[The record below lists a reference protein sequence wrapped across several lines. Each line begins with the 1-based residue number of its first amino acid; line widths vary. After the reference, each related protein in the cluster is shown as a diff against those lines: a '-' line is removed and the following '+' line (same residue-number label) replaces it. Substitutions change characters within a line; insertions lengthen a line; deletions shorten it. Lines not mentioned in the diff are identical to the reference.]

1 MKDYRNL
8 SRILKASK
16 RLKIIAP
23 RCIFN
28 LNSSSLMSRFVAVIS
43 RSFSL
48 ISLIIFTI
56 SSACSSVNF
65 LLIRRF
71 TKKCVSTI
79 CIFKPKTI
87 FIVTTTFLILQANL
101 SFAKTCTGRMIN
113 PITDI
118 CWECMFPITIGAI
131 PIVQGTRADTI
142 NPPSPV
148 CVCPGKIAGL
158 PQVGMTIGLWEGIRL
173 IDVTKAP
180 FCFVNLGGVEIGAGL
195 FGVGSGKDPQSNG
208 DASSATWHAH
218 MYYYPIG
225 FILQTVLDLMCLAV
239 STFDIG
245 WITEIDPLWQD
256 DQLTFIINPE
266 AILFNNLITQA
277 ACAADCVA
285 SSVYTALDPL
295 FWCSGCQGSM
305 YPLNGRVQHHVN
317 SLQSSL
323 LTTSRVLY
331 KMHRQLMLP
340 ITSGVEG
347 MCQPIPAPIIK
358 KSQYRTQ
365 MINPIPAPD
374 TFFGCQPLGKSS
386 LIYEMGREFPIKGE
400 DFGYM
405 IWRKRNCCLL

>member
-1 MKDYRNL
+1 MKMF
-8 SRILKASK
+8 I
-16 RLKIIAP
+16 
-23 RCIFN
+23 
-28 LNSSSLMSRFVAVIS
+28 
-43 RSFSL
+43 
-48 ISLIIFTI
+48 TI
-56 SSACSSVNF
+56 
-65 LLIRRF
+65 LLI
-71 TKKCVSTI
+71 
-79 CIFKPKTI
+79 CISHT
-87 FIVTTTFLILQANL
+87 V
-101 SFAKTCTGRMIN
+101 FAKTCTGRMIN

-131 PIVQGTRADTI
+131 PVVQGARADTV

-148 CVCPGKIAGL
+148 CICPGKIAGL
-158 PQVGMTIGLWEGIRL
+158 PQIGMTIGLWEGIRL
-173 IDVTKAP
+173 IDVTKSP
-180 FCFVNLGGVEIGAGL
+180 FCFVNLGGIELGAGL

-208 DASSATWHAH
+208 DASSAVWHAH

-225 FILQTVLDLMCLAV
+225 FILQTVLDLMCLEV

-266 AILFNNLITQA
+266 AMLFNNLITQA

-340 ITSGVEG
+340 ITSGVEAL
-347 MCQPIPAPIIK
+347 CQPIPAPIIK